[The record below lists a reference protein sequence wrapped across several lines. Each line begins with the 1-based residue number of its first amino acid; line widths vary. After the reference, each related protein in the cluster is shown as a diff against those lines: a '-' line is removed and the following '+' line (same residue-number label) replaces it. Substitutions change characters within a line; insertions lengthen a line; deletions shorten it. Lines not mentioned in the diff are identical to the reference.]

1 MRVGGCV
8 GLRVRR
14 EEGLGGEGRLQ
25 DGQGVSEDSGTKSVA
40 SGDEGEMRTS
50 CERSAR
56 VEELWVVVVDEGE
69 RAEETS
75 DAEERSEFGLLRAPP
90 PAARKG

>member
-1 MRVGGCV
+1 
-8 GLRVRR
+8 
-14 EEGLGGEGRLQ
+14 
-25 DGQGVSEDSGTKSVA
+25 
-40 SGDEGEMRTS
+40 MRTS